1 MKLNSWKVRVILEAW
16 WEVGHVVVGFN
27 RTEAMRVRVFLG
39 QEAFNLRVRI
49 LAQNNRLLVYVLF
62 GLVPS
67 TPGYPSCILLSLTIG
82 ISITLALLPYMPFN
96 GLSIVFRTRVG
107 HGIE

>member
-1 MKLNSWKVRVILEAW
+1 MVILEAW

-27 RTEAMRVRVFLG
+27 ITEAMRVRVFLG
-39 QEAFNLRVRI
+39 QEAFNIRVRI

-67 TPGYPSCILLSLTIG
+67 TSRYPSCILLSLTIS
-82 ISITLALLPYMPFN
+82 ICITLALLPYRPLN
-96 GLSIVFRTRVG
+96 GLSIVFRTWVEYGVR
-107 HGIE
+107 